1 MKKINVLHKVIL
13 LVLIAVSQLGM
24 AQPIFQYS
32 QYMFNDYALNPAI
45 GGTHDYWQIRSNF
58 RQQYA
63 GIQGGGGPQTYMF
76 GTYGP
81 HKTMPMG
88 YGGYIF
94 NDVTG
99 GGAVSHLGMYGSYSY
114 SIRISGDIRL
124 SMGLFLGVVQ
134 NKVELDVLDPEDPVR
149 MYADATPTKI
159 MPDGSLGF
167 YLYTSQYF
175 FGLAFNHLMFNNTSV
190 LKDYTIGEEKYELEP
205 ARIKPYFNIQG
216 GYKYNL
222 SRNFDIYPS
231 VLMKVAP
238 GYDYIT
244 DINARAIYQKMV
256 WGGAGFRYSLRNV
269 ESVVVFIGY
278 NYNDMVNIGYSYDV
292 TLSKFG
298 RETIG
303 SHEVTVGVKF
313 KDIRKSR
320 SKRKIR

>member
-1 MKKINVLHKVIL
+1 MKTVHKILL

-24 AQPIFQYS
+24 AQPMFQFS
-32 QYMFNDYALNPAI
+32 QYMFNDFALNPAI
-45 GGTHDYWQIRSNF
+45 GGTHDYWQIRSNY

-63 GIQGGGGPQTYMF
+63 GLEGGGGPQTYML
-76 GTYGP
+76 GAYGP

-99 GGAVSHLGMYGSYSY
+99 GGAVKYFGAYGSYAY

-124 SMGLFLGVVQ
+124 SMGLSLGVIQ
-134 NKVELDVLDPEDPVR
+134 NTVGFDVLDEQDPTR
-149 MYADATPTKI
+149 YNSASTPSKT

-167 YLYTSQYF
+167 YVYTSQYF
-175 FGLAFNHLMFNNTSV
+175 FGFAFNHLFFNNTSL
-190 LKDYTIGEEKYELEP
+190 LKDYVDTETNETVKLDE

-222 SRNFDIYPS
+222 NRNFDIYPS

-238 GYDYIT
+238 GFDYIT
-244 DINARAIYQKMV
+244 DINARAIYQKLV
-256 WGGAGFRYSLRNV
+256 WGGAGFRYTFKNA
-269 ESVVVFIGY
+269 ESVVFFVGY
-278 NYNDMVNIGYSYDV
+278 NYNDLVNIGYSYDV

-298 RETIG
+298 ANTMG
-303 SHEVTVGVKF
+303 SHEVMIGVKF
-313 KDIRKSR
+313 DDIRKSR